1 MEPLPRW
8 NTSPLTF
15 FPSERS
21 LFFRGSRRY
30 SSFASFVPEVH
41 VAVLVRSDK
50 EKSFRAGQ
58 AVIGES
64 EAEERG

>member
-1 MEPLPRW
+1 
-8 NTSPLTF
+8 
-15 FPSERS
+15 
-21 LFFRGSRRY
+21 
-30 SSFASFVPEVH
+30 VH

-64 EAEERG
+64 EAEEGLVAASVVNPETHFLPEYSLYLVSISQGTECGV